1 MTGQNFAMIP
11 YRLTKNKLSNLTG
24 SQRGLEIFEN
34 VVERE
39 VIKEHTEFQ
48 EALSYNEA
56 ENATSRQ
63 VEGGFVYETREKRNG
78 ICGISLRRER
88 SKTWKSRFQL

>member
-63 VEGGFVYETREKRNG
+63 VEEGFVYFKREKKRN
-78 ICGISLRRER
+78 LRNQFATRTFEDLEE
-88 SKTWKSRFQL
+88 QVPA